1 MAAAVAMEL
10 AKIRAHSE
18 ETRLEVVPNV
28 LALVAMSVTGT
39 GGGAGVFVPGN
50 SGPSPS
56 QMKTAAIEYPTK

>member
-1 MAAAVAMEL
+1 MAAAVAIGL
-10 AKIRAHSE
+10 AKMRAHSE

-28 LALVAMSVTGT
+28 LTLVAMSVTGT

-50 SGPSPS
+50 SGASPS